1 MCLSGYIS
9 GHTPNTERSHMKK
22 EKEGQKEFE
31 STVER
36 KDARNKKSTGKDLK
50 WEKPVLEDVSGQV
63 MAQPYIR
70 FT

>member
-1 MCLSGYIS
+1 
-9 GHTPNTERSHMKK
+9 MKK
-22 EKEGQKEFE
+22 EKKGQKEFE

-36 KDARNKKSTGKDLK
+36 KDEHNKKSTGKDLK